1 MLLAVA
7 VLLLQNPAI
16 PQPSFD
22 LLARVEDISVNESA
36 EAPLPAELRLPLTP
50 DRSESLED
58 ALALGSVNL
67 PAASEMAQTTLPSAI
82 TLPKPNLPA
91 TISVAD
97 MREETRGRQRAWFT
111 IAIAAH
117 STALLDAWSTR
128 HAITAHGAQE
138 LNPLLKPF
146 AGNASLYLA
155 IQAGPALMDFVGK
168 KMMYSRHSWIRHSW
182 WVPQALSVAGSLF
195 CAGHNLSMH

>member
-7 VLLLQNPAI
+7 FLLLQNPAI
-16 PQPSFD
+16 PQPSPNF
-22 LLARVEDISVNESA
+22 LVRVEEISVSEPAGAS
-36 EAPLPAELRLPLTP
+36 LSAELRLPLTP
-50 DRSESLED
+50 NRSESLED
-58 ALALGSVNL
+58 ARVLESVNL
-67 PAASEMAQTTLPSAI
+67 PGAADLAQTTLPSAI
-82 TLPKPNLPA
+82 ALPKPNLPA

-97 MREETRGRQRAWFT
+97 LREETRRQQRVWFGL
-111 IAIAAH
+111 AIAAH
-117 STALLDAWSTR
+117 STALLDAFSTR

-168 KMMYSRHSWIRHSW
+168 KMMYSRHSWIRRTW

-195 CAGHNLSMH
+195 CVGHNLSMH